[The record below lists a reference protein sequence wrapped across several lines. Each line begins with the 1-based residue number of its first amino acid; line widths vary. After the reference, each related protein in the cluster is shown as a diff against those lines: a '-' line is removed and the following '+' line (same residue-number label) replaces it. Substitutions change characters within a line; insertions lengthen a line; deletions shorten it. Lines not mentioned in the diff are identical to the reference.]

1 MNRLARLPSGTVQIL
16 GAEKALFRH
25 LKEGSNPPK
34 HGFIFQHPFIHRAPY
49 WQRGKISRAF
59 ASKIAI
65 AAKVDEHSDRFIG
78 EELRKDL
85 LERIEDIKDK
95 YPKPQKGGRRKR

>member
-1 MNRLARLPSGTVQIL
+1 ML

-25 LKEGSNPPK
+25 LKEGAKPPK
-34 HGFIFQHPFIHRAPY
+34 HGLIFQHPFIHRAPY

-59 ASKIAI
+59 ACKIAI

-78 EELRKDL
+78 EGLKNDL
-85 LERIEDIKDK
+85 LERIEDIREK
-95 YPKPQKGGRRKR
+95 YPKPQTKGRRKR